1 MRIIFTAFQYLPF
14 GLLKRAVSRSKTVR
28 FATPNGI
35 FCKPFDSQR
44 VTRLLKANFHSEFY
58 LHRQSLL
65 FVFFTVLFFL
75 SSSLLSPIILFSTL
89 ILFPSTVPEF
99 VHLRIPSTPSPSA
112 DPTSPTSL
120 FLLFVLSI
128 PPPRLLYFSSPSSL
142 FLLPVF
148 SISPLCPLYFS
159 SSSSLFLF
167 LPHLFPSLSSSIFSL
182 ISLFHYSSCHDSA
195 SFAFHPTEL
204 TRSHIRYNH
213 QP

>member
-1 MRIIFTAFQYLPF
+1 M
-14 GLLKRAVSRSKTVR
+14 
-28 FATPNGI
+28 PNGI

-142 FLLPVF
+142 FLLPVL
-148 SISPLCPLYFS
+148 SVPPPRLLYFS
-159 SSSSLFLF
+159 SLSSLFLLFVLSVPLPATSVSLLIIIYF
-167 LPHLFPSLSSSIFSL
+167 LLNFPL
-182 ISLFHYSSCHDSA
+182 SLFLLS
-195 SFAFHPTEL
+195 
-204 TRSHIRYNH
+204 
-213 QP
+213 

>member
-1 MRIIFTAFQYLPF
+1 MLIPLGVVLCMFGIVGRRVSIPQILSII
-14 GLLKRAVSRSKTVR
+14 LLKYFYSISIRAISASKTVR

-112 DPTSPTSL
+112 DPTSPASL

-128 PPPRLLYFSSPSSL
+128 PPPRLLYFSSLSSL
-142 FLLPVF
+142 FLLFVL
-148 SISPLCPLYFS
+148 SVPLPATSVSLLIIIYFLLNFPL
-159 SSSSLFLF
+159 SLFL
-167 LPHLFPSLSSSIFSL
+167 LS
-182 ISLFHYSSCHDSA
+182 
-195 SFAFHPTEL
+195 
-204 TRSHIRYNH
+204 
-213 QP
+213 